1 MGNYILTDTTQVHH
15 FLKAMGLVDLKKWA
29 KGILFHSLG
38 QCGKI
43 STIDFFEQN
52 VTSEKFEDYDGEKRK
67 QQSRKPR
74 TLILDFPF

>member
-1 MGNYILTDTTQVHH
+1 
-15 FLKAMGLVDLKKWA
+15 MGLVDLKKWV
-29 KGILFHSLG
+29 KGILFHSFG

-74 TLILDFPF
+74 FSTSHFDHNERLNFLNFCQIPTA